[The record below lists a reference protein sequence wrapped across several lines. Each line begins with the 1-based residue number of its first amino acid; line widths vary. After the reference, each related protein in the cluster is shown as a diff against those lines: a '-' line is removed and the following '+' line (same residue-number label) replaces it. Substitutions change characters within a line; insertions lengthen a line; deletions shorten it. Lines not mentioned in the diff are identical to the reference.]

1 MQPETKDVDVGGSPL
16 GVITFL
22 FTDIEAST
30 RRWEA
35 DPATMRAVMER
46 HDLPLTGAIETNGG
60 RVVLER
66 GEGDSFFAVFERPAA
81 AVSAALDGQRALA
94 AEPWPDSSPVKVRM
108 AIHTGEA
115 DAQIRGPEVNRAAHP
130 RRRPRRPGRGV
141 ERIRV
146 ADPRLPAPR
155 GVAAGAGRA
164 PPQGPL
170 ATGAG
175 LPADPPPA
183 AGPVPT
189 TVLAFGY
196 MIASGK

>member
-16 GVITFL
+16 SVITFL

-115 DAQIRGPEVNRAAHP
+115 DAQIRGPEVNRAA
-130 RRRPRRPGRGV
+130 
-141 ERIRV
+141 RIRAV
-146 ADPRLPAPR
+146 AHGGQVVVSSVSESLTQGSLPPGASLLELGEHRLKDLSRLERVYQLIHPQLQ
-155 GVAAGAGRA
+155 GQF
-164 PPQGPL
+164 PPVFSRS
-170 ATGAG
+170 AT
-175 LPADPPPA
+175 
-183 AGPVPT
+183 
-189 TVLAFGY
+189 
-196 MIASGK
+196 